1 MLVIGCGNRDRGDD
15 GAGVVVAE
23 RLRKLG
29 FHARILTGDALD
41 LIEAWSG
48 ADDVVVVDAVVSG
61 APLGKVWVWDGR
73 TEKIRGSLPISS
85 HGFGVAEA
93 INLACIL
100 DRLPKR
106 LRVFGIEGRRFDVG
120 GEISPEV
127 VSATEE
133 VAKRIASTLAS
144 RCNEYPCLR
153 RTDWRTL
160 YRAAIQETN
169 KSLLPNESQ
178 KLKRL

>member
-1 MLVIGCGNRDRGDD
+1 MLVIGCGNLDRGDD
-15 GAGVVVAE
+15 GAGVMVAE

-29 FHARILTGDALD
+29 FDARILTGEALD

-48 ADDVVVVDAVVSG
+48 ADDVVVVDTVQSG

-73 TEKIRGSLPISS
+73 TEKIQGSLPISS

-93 INLACIL
+93 ITLSSIL

-106 LRVFGIEGRRFDVG
+106 LRVFGIEGRHFDVG

-127 VSATEE
+127 ASATEE
-133 VAKRIASTLAS
+133 VVSRIAG
-144 RCNEYPCLR
+144 
-153 RTDWRTL
+153 
-160 YRAAIQETN
+160 
-169 KSLLPNESQ
+169 ESAFFSECPILTFQ
-178 KLKRL
+178 AE

>member
-1 MLVIGCGNRDRGDD
+1 MLVIGYGNRDRGDD
-15 GAGVVVAE
+15 GAGVMVAE

-29 FHARILTGDALD
+29 FDARILTGEALD
-41 LIEAWSG
+41 LIEAWRG
-48 ADDVVVVDAVVSG
+48 ADDVVVVDAVESG

-73 TEKIRGSLPISS
+73 TEKIQGSLPIST

-93 INLACIL
+93 INLASIL
-100 DRLPKR
+100 DCLPKR

-133 VAKRIASTLAS
+133 VAKRIAGENSTRSAS
-144 RCNEYPCLR
+144 FNASPILTFNAE
-153 RTDWRTL
+153 
-160 YRAAIQETN
+160 
-169 KSLLPNESQ
+169 
-178 KLKRL
+178 